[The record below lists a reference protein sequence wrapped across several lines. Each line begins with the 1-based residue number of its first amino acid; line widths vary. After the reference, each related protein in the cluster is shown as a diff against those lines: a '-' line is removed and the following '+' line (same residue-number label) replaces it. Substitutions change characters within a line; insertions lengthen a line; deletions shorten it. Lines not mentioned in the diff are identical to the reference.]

1 MNTDPLREL
10 SNQPIVP
17 ACNAT
22 ATITVTDMQ
31 CSGCESII
39 ETALNS
45 LSGVSSVKA
54 DYSSGKVVVNFNAS
68 MINLK
73 EMIGKIAAQGYTA
86 GFSGSSPTIKRLIKL
101 FIALMLVLGL
111 LAFMFYSRHL
121 WHQFRIPEINSK
133 AGSGMIVL
141 VGLITGLH
149 CIGMC
154 GSFVIGYTAN
164 NAIQG
169 RSTYRSHLMYGMG
182 KTLSYS
188 LFGGLFGFLG
198 SLFKITPF
206 MSGISALTAGVFL
219 ILFGL
224 NTLNVFSALKRI
236 RIKQPEALAR
246 FALERKQQSRSP
258 FYIGFFSGFLLGCG
272 PLQAM
277 YVLVAG
283 NGDVLEGAKML
294 ALFGLGTLPA
304 LWGFGMLTQVLSAR
318 LMHNFMHLSG
328 AILIVMGL
336 MMVNNGLIKTESGCD
351 IQSVLK
357 KLSPGFFPGISIN
370 PPKQECH

>member
-39 ETALNS
+39 ETTLNS

-86 GFSGSSPTIKRLIKL
+86 GFSESPSTTKRMVKMLV
-101 FIALMLVLGL
+101 ALMLILAL
-111 LAFMFYSRHL
+111 LAFMFFSRHL
-121 WHQFRIPEINSK
+121 WHQVRIPELNSQ
-133 AGSGMIVL
+133 AASGMIVL

-169 RSTYRSHLMYGMG
+169 RSSYRSHLMYGMG

-198 SLFKITPF
+198 SLFKITSF

-236 RIKQPEALAR
+236 RIKQTEALAR
-246 FALERKQQSRSP
+246 FALERRQQSRNLFSSV
-258 FYIGFFSGFLLGCG
+258 FFPAFCW
-272 PLQAM
+272 
-277 YVLVAG
+277 VAG
-283 NGDVLEGAKML
+283 HYRQCMY
-294 ALFGLGTLPA
+294 
-304 LWGFGMLTQVLSAR
+304 W
-318 LMHNFMHLSG
+318 
-328 AILIVMGL
+328 
-336 MMVNNGLIKTESGCD
+336 
-351 IQSVLK
+351 
-357 KLSPGFFPGISIN
+357 
-370 PPKQECH
+370 